1 MGRWGSKVLNF
12 LVKIHIQ
19 LFLLQ
24 TSRNVV
30 KHILRKGKVL
40 HFFRLQAPNPLP
52 MLSFCIGGLFPIGA
66 RLEHLHCIGSID
78 RGYRHDNAVQIGD
91 NALPIQCQWRIKFQL
106 AEKNQSRKIEFK
118 SLPSEGRCNANPAEL
133 QNLSEAIFG
142 YQWSANCLPIECQ
155 WSASR
160 LVIPNDCNGMPIDY
174 QWILF

>member
-1 MGRWGSKVLNF
+1 M
-12 LVKIHIQ
+12 
-19 LFLLQ
+19 
-24 TSRNVV
+24 
-30 KHILRKGKVL
+30 L

-52 MLSFCIGGLFPIGA
+52 MLSFCIGGLFPICA

-78 RGYRHDNAVQIGD
+78 RRYRHDNAVQIGD

-174 QWILF
+174 QWNANQQPMECHQSTTNEQLITNGM